1 MRMDARF
8 ARSFIAI
15 ALRHQLFQS
24 TMAANG
30 GGADSAVAQ
39 PSRDVQE
46 SVLARPARKQ
56 ISFAELDAI
65 RSHSERSVPGMTYNI
80 WYNKMSGG
88 DSSDPFMNKEKS
100 KTRCNIAQDSG
111 YTRADLR
118 AAAAGGNRRGHRT
131 DPAFCCL
138 FFARGCWPKG
148 CVAAA
153 NPRV

>member
-1 MRMDARF
+1 MPDLPD
-8 ARSFIAI
+8 RSSQ
-15 ALRHQLFQS
+15 LRSATNFFQP

-100 KTRCNIAQDSG
+100 KTRCNIAQDLS
-111 YTRADLR
+111 LI
-118 AAAAGGNRRGHRT
+118 HI
-131 DPAFCCL
+131 
-138 FFARGCWPKG
+138 
-148 CVAAA
+148 
-153 NPRV
+153 